1 MANDLICAELKGS
14 YDLSCVRT
22 LNKKYFQE
30 IVVINFNDIDRTAS
44 TLNVDDTACDFT
56 VSMKLKAG
64 KKGVM
69 IKLPES
75 SGQIKGFYAKST
87 STLGYPQ
94 YLHQVQFLM
103 AGITKDIK
111 CAMDKLDR
119 GRYVVATQVPSGEV
133 EIYGWENG
141 LTTNDYTYDITEGG
155 GGSPLI
161 LQSKDTEQ
169 ESLIPLLYK
178 STNPG
183 SENADFNNQFSQV
196 TPST

>member
-1 MANDLICAELKGS
+1 MANTVICAELKGTF
-14 YDLSCVRT
+14 DLSCVRT

-30 IVVINFNDIDRTAS
+30 IVVINFNDIDRVAS
-44 TLNVDDTACDFT
+44 KLNVDDTACDFS

-75 SGQIKGFYAKST
+75 SGQIKGFFAKSMG
-87 STLGYPQ
+87 TLGYPQ
-94 YLHQVQFLM
+94 YLHSVQFLM
-103 AGITKDIK
+103 AGITSEIK

-119 GRYVVATQVPSGEV
+119 GRYVVATQTPDGKV
-133 EIYGWENG
+133 EIYGWDNG
-141 LTTNDYTYDITEGG
+141 LVTNDYTYDITEGG

-161 LQSKDTEQ
+161 LNSRDTEQ

-178 STNPG
+178 ATNAG
-183 SENADFNNQFSQV
+183 QEDADFNNQFDQ
-196 TPST
+196 TP